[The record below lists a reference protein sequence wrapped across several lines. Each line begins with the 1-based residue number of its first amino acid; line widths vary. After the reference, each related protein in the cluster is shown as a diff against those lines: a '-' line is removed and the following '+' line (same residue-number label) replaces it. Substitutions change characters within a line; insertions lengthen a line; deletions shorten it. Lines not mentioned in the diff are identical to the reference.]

1 MTPIRVSLGTAI
13 ALGLAEARA
22 EVLPTTAYLMVGER
36 CVHDCAFCAQART
49 STARTDALSRVTWP
63 SFAETVVLD
72 ALAPAVASGRIRRV
86 CFQATVGPG
95 IIAEVVRLAGMVRAI
110 AEVPVS
116 TSARPESLADLDA
129 LLTAGVERVGL
140 SLDAASPAVY
150 RAVKGG
156 DLEAAWDLLATA
168 SRRYPGRI
176 ATHLIVGLGES
187 EQEMVSAI
195 RRAHDLGVTVGLF
208 AFTPVRGTAL
218 EHRSPPDLAHYR
230 RMQAARHLIVA
241 GACHLGCD
249 GHRFDGAGRLVSFG
263 PGEDELR
270 GLLADGT
277 AFRTSGCPD
286 CNRPYYNE
294 RPGGVIYNYARPLTE
309 EEIELAIA
317 AVRQTPGVC

>member
-63 SFAETVVLD
+63 SFAEKVVLA
-72 ALAPAVASGRIRRV
+72 ALARAVASGRIRRV
-86 CFQATVGPG
+86 CFQATAGPG
-95 IIAEVVRLAGMVRAI
+95 IIAEVVRLAGTVRAI

-116 TSARPESLADLDA
+116 TSARPDSLADLDA
-129 LLTAGVERVGL
+129 LLKARVERVGL

-218 EHRSPPDLAHYR
+218 EHRSPPDLAPYR
-230 RMQAARHLIVA
+230 RMQAARYLIM
-241 GACHLGCD
+241 H
-249 GHRFDGAGRLVSFG
+249 GHDVGFRFDDAGRLVSFG

-317 AVRQTPGVC
+317 AVSQTPGVC